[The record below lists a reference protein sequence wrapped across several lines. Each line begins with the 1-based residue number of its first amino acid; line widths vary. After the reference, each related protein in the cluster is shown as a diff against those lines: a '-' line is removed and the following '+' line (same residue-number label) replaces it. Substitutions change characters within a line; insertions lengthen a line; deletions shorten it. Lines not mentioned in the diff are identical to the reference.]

1 MATNGIAKSWTV
13 PNGYVTNEGNSYAGA
28 YYSWEWESSVKS
40 PGVTTV
46 TWKLYGKGRPDVSP
60 RWLLNECYIDATYNG
75 ATT

>member
-46 TWKLYGKGRPDVSP
+46 TWKLYGNRPRCRCSYVVLPSK
-60 RWLLNECYIDATYNG
+60 LYNG
-75 ATT
+75 